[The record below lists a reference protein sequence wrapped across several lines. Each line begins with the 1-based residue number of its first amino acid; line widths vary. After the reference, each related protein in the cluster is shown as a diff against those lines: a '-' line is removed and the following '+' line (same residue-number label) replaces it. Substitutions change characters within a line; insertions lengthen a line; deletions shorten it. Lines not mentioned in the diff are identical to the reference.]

1 MNRTYTQS
9 DRPLQL
15 DTPALGTDA
24 LLLKALRGREAISE
38 LFHFE
43 METLWQETQKPLAF
57 DRLLGQ
63 KVTAKI
69 AHRGSGTRYFNGI
82 VAKIMQGGRDTR
94 FLQYRLE
101 VVPQFWL
108 LQRRRQSRI
117 FQQLSV
123 PEILK
128 QVLGGLDVA
137 YELQGDFFAR
147 EYCVQYR
154 ESDFHF
160 ASRLMEEEG
169 IYYFFKHT
177 ERGHKLVL
185 ANTPQSHIAVPYQ
198 PQVVYEEMGGHT
210 ADEERV
216 HEWQKAQEI
225 RSGKYVAWDHSFQL
239 PGKHLDAEKSLQDS
253 VMVGKANHK
262 LAIPGNDKLEI
273 YDYPGEY
280 AQRFDG

>member
-108 LQRRRQSRI
+108 LQRRRQSRM

-128 QVLGGLDVA
+128 KVLEGLDVA

-169 IYYFFKHT
+169 IYYYF
-177 ERGHKLVL
+177 L
-185 ANTPQSHIAVPYQ
+185 
-198 PQVVYEEMGGHT
+198 HT
-210 ADEERV
+210 ADGHQMVVANTTGGHLDVPGPTEVNYEPVIGGAREESRV
-216 HEWQKAQEI
+216 LAWRKTQEV
-225 RSGKYVAWDHSFQL
+225 RSGRYTL
-239 PGKHLDAEKSLQDS
+239 R
-253 VMVGKANHK
+253 
-262 LAIPGNDKLEI
+262 
-273 YDYPGEY
+273 DYC
-280 AQRFDG
+280 